1 MTDIARLHD
10 LQTIDTYWEKM
21 RRRLLQLQKLLA
33 EPAEVVAARAALVET
48 DASLHGWHGKQTDAD
63 LAVHTLDEQRL
74 RVRDGA
80 FTRRRVP
87 RVTDGDV
94 PRQRGQRGLREDLGQ
109 VFGALLTIDGNLSRR
124 SNGKSEAPVREET
137 GRHELI
143 GGISVEVPEDT
154 ARRAL
159 TTWAVLRGIWYVL
172 VTLVGGA
179 GWLLHLWRK

>member
-1 MTDIARLHD
+1 MTDDERDALIRSSARSGANTL
-10 LQTIDTYWEKM
+10 LLLEK
-21 RRRLLQLQKLLA
+21 LA
-33 EPAEVVAARAALVET
+33 
-48 DASLHGWHGKQTDAD
+48 S
-63 LAVHTLDEQRL
+63 
-74 RVRDGA
+74 
-80 FTRRRVP
+80 
-87 RVTDGDV
+87 
-94 PRQRGQRGLREDLGQ
+94 GLREDLGQ
-109 VFGALLTIDGNLSRR
+109 IFGALLTIDGNLSRR
-124 SNGKSEAPVREET
+124 PNGKSETPPPEPQDTGRHDTT